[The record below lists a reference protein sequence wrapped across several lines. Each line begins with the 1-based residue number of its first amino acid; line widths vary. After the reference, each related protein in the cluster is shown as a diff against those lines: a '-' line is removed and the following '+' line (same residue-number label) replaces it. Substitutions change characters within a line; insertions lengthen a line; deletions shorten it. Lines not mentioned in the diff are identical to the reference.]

1 MNILRNILRFALIA
15 VLVGLLVFLSIKI
28 FKLIPKAINNL
39 ASATVSLGELE
50 SEKPA
55 TSTVPAT
62 TQPEPTTSTGLN
74 GVVIQPTSVNTT
86 TNNTGSDTPIPT
98 QINQPTTPQT
108 STTYPGYND
117 LTPTK
122 TNTAPETRYV
132 YPTYTRYYVPVV
144 PTKKNLKLTL
154 SSVGVINSN
163 GQYVVTNSFSSTDTV
178 SVKFKIINEEGAATG
193 PWSMRVTMPA
203 AGYDDRVKYLT
214 NLSSI
219 PGESSYTAEARFT
232 GIDMSQGNPTV
243 YVQAD
248 PENAIN
254 ESNENDNS
262 LSVPLTL
269 VHTPY
274 YQNYPYNNTY
284 NCYISNGY
292 YVCPN
297 NAGYN
302 YYNYYN
308 YDYYN
313 NHYGQCYSAT
323 YGYYTCNNSN
333 TGYNSTS
340 PNLTISTV
348 ETGRMIGGSFYQ
360 TTTIP
365 YGERV
370 TLRALVRNTG
380 GYYNNS
386 WSTRLGINNQGSGY
400 RELNS
405 GYQSPIPAGGE
416 TYVYFDVDNLIRG
429 NQTFTIQADATN
441 NVSEVD
447 ENDNSKTINIYVN

>member
-55 TSTVPAT
+55 TSTVPVT
-62 TQPEPTTSTGLN
+62 TQPTPTTSNGLN
-74 GVVIQPTSVNTT
+74 GVVIQPTSTDT
-86 TNNTGSDTPIPT
+86 TPIPT
-98 QINQPTTPQT
+98 QINQPTTQPT

-154 SSVGVINSN
+154 SSIGIINSN

-178 SVKFKIINEEGAATG
+178 SVKFKIINEEGAPTG

-232 GIDMSQGNPTV
+232 GVDMSQGNPTV

-262 LSVPLTL
+262 LTVRLPL
-269 VHTPY
+269 VQAPY
-274 YQNYPYNNTY
+274 YPTYPQYPQYQNNN

-292 YVCPN
+292 YICPN
-297 NAGYN
+297 NSGYN
-302 YYNYYN
+302 NGYYND
-308 YDYYN
+308 DYYN
-313 NHYGQCYSAT
+313 NHYGQCYSAA

-340 PNLTISTV
+340 PNLTVSTI

-380 GYYNNS
+380 GYFNNS
-386 WSTRLGINNQGSGY
+386 WSTRLGINNQGTGY

-405 GYQSPIPAGGE
+405 GYQSPISAGGE
-416 TYVYFDVDNLIRG
+416 TYAYFDIDNLIRG
-429 NQTFTIQADATN
+429 NQTFTVQADAAN

-447 ENDNSKTINIYVN
+447 ENDNSKTVNIYVN